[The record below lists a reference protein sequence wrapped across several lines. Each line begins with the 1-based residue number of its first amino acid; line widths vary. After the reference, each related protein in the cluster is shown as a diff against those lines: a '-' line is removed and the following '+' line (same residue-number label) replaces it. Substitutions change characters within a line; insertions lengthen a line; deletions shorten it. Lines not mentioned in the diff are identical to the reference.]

1 MSDHRERW
9 RILATEYKLA
19 RKVAHEALT
28 AVKRSYGSV
37 EDGTYGNPTDEQL
50 RIWEEARLN
59 LETARGRVEAYL
71 AEARPDEITRHN
83 RNTLRWRLGLTRP
96 FL

>member
-28 AVKRSYGSV
+28 AIKRSYGSV
-37 EDGTYGNPTDEQL
+37 EDGNYGNPTDEQL

-59 LETARGRVEAYL
+59 LEDARGRVEAYL
-71 AEARPDEITRHN
+71 SGDVPETTRQN
-83 RNTLRWRLGLTRP
+83 LRWRLRLTRP
-96 FL
+96 LL